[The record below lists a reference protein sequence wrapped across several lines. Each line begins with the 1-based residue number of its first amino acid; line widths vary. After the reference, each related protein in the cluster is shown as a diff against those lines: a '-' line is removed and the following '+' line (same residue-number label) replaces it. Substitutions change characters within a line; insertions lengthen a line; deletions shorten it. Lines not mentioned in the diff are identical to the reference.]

1 MRYDL
6 DINAATRVGTA
17 PRITETGAYVGK
29 IYDAFQYQ
37 TKGGA
42 TMVRIEFIAD
52 DERRASLD
60 MCILKRDGSD
70 AFGINIFH
78 ALLACCHMRSTTTQ
92 PDQVYLFGQ
101 KQKVERFKDMLGK
114 PVGLLLQK
122 VTDLSRE
129 KYQDSLQIATPFDPV
144 SRQTAKELL
153 EKAEAKMLDK
163 LIASTKDRVTGS
175 RSNPAVEQFESPE
188 SQTPADSSSSFGDD
202 IPF

>member
-6 DINAATRVGTA
+6 DINAAVRVGNA
-17 PRITETGAYVGK
+17 PRITDTGAYVGK
-29 IYDAFQYQ
+29 IYDAYQYQ

-42 TMVRIEFIAD
+42 TMVRIEFIAG
-52 DERRASLD
+52 DERRATTE
-60 MCILKRDGSD
+60 MCIVKKNGSD

-78 ALLACCHMRSTTTQ
+78 ALLACCHMRSTTAQ
-92 PDQVYLFGQ
+92 PDQVFLFGQ
-101 KQKVERFKDMLGK
+101 KQKIERFKDMLGK

-122 VTDLSRE
+122 ETDLSRE
-129 KYQDSLQIATPFDPV
+129 KYQDSLKIVTPFDPV

-188 SQTPADSSSSFGDD
+188 RQAPADSSSSFGDD